1 MQHTTHRFRS
11 LLRQL
16 LALAVIAA
24 VPRMASAQFTT
35 FIPPKP
41 RAVDSA
47 VAATAT
53 QQKAKADSV
62 AQAHVTNMQT
72 WVDSAAGIA
81 APPVDTS
88 VVDTASKANM
98 NAVANGADTA
108 VTFRNGARAP
118 ATASSLPLLATLGA
132 ALLLVGAAL
141 LRIRR
146 PEPVPARDRRRERA

>member
-1 MQHTTHRFRS
+1 MQHTIHRFRS

-24 VPRMASAQFTT
+24 VPQIASAQFTT

-41 RAVDSA
+41 KAVDSA
-47 VAATAT
+47 VAAAAT

-81 APPVDTS
+81 APPIDTS
-88 VVDTASKANM
+88 VVDTAAKVNM
-98 NAVANGADTA
+98 NAVANAADTT

-132 ALLLVGAAL
+132 VLLLFGAVL
-141 LRIRR
+141 LRMGR
-146 PEPVPARDRRRERA
+146 PELVRARNRSRERA